1 MLFLLLDVLLSYTCQ
16 VPTFFVLI
24 NILLYSKKNIFLF
37 ILIPLVL
44 DLLIVNTYFLN
55 TMLFIALFILI
66 KHLNIT
72 QTKFNHYILL
82 ITIIYILYVLALGL
96 INGYSMIYLFPFMIK
111 NYIKL
116 FIDPAPPRVVEFN
129 VIKKIFKIIF
139 QKHANRLKI

>member
-72 QTKFNHYILL
+72 QTKFSHYILL

-111 NYIKL
+111 NYFINLIFYALSYKLIKPYIKL
-116 FIDPAPPRVVEFN
+116 SR
-129 VIKKIFKIIF
+129 
-139 QKHANRLKI
+139 

>member
-55 TMLFIALFILI
+55 TMLFIALFLLI

-72 QTKFNHYILL
+72 QTKFSHYILL

-111 NYIKL
+111 NYIINL
-116 FIDPAPPRVVEFN
+116 IFMLY
-129 VIKKIFKIIF
+129 VI
-139 QKHANRLKI
+139 N

>member
-24 NILLYSKKNIFLF
+24 NIVLYSKKDIFHF

-55 TMLFIALFILI
+55 TILFIALFILI

-72 QTKFNHYILL
+72 QTKFSHYILL

-111 NYIKL
+111 NYIINLIFYALCYKL
-116 FIDPAPPRVVEFN
+116 VKPY
-129 VIKKIFKIIF
+129 IKLSRWSLWMK
-139 QKHANRLKI
+139 

>member
-55 TMLFIALFILI
+55 TMLFIALFLLI
-66 KHLNIT
+66 KHLKIT
-72 QTKFNHYILL
+72 KTKFSHYILL

-111 NYIKL
+111 NYIINLIFYALSYKL
-116 FIDPAPPRVVEFN
+116 
-129 VIKKIFKIIF
+129 IKPYIKLS
-139 QKHANRLKI
+139 R